1 MKKLLC
7 VLFCVVF
14 VFSLAGCGKIAGAEP
29 VVIEPAPEVL
39 TIQEKLKDRVYS
51 EVPYDNE
58 TPADKA
64 KVLATEDIPP
74 EMQFPASGYF
84 GSYSTSQGPDCFTV
98 QELQER
104 GFLIRHNFGEY
115 YTVNPTEDGGY
126 YFFFFTYFGGQ
137 CREKSA
143 CRITKLSDVAN
154 FEKYIKKGTILEEK
168 LQERFPDI
176 ACGDDIGDYY
186 VCWTS
191 DLTEKIIRV
200 EMQGSRMKVTEIF
213 SNYDSVL
220 TYLLPQDLALI
231 S

>member
-1 MKKLLC
+1 MSSTFADHHL
-7 VLFCVVF
+7 
-14 VFSLAGCGKIAGAEP
+14 
-29 VVIEPAPEVL
+29 L
-39 TIQEKLKDRVYS
+39 TIVNNLQITGSKTS
-51 EVPYDNE
+51 
-58 TPADKA
+58 
-64 KVLATEDIPP
+64 
-74 EMQFPASGYF
+74 SWGYTF
-84 GSYSTSQGPDCFTV
+84 SNCSNLVAIKNSVID
-98 QELQER
+98 
-104 GFLIRHNFGEY
+104 
-115 YTVNPTEDGGY
+115 VNNGY

-143 CRITKLSDVAN
+143 CRITKLSDVAK